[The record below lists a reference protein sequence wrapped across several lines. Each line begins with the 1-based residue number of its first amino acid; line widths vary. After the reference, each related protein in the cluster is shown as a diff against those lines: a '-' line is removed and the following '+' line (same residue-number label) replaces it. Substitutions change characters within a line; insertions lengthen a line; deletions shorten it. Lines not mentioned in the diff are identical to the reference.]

1 MSKNYEY
8 MIGDQ
13 VLKVLR
19 PLNFGTWL
27 VSGCGISTICN
38 TPEGV
43 RYWIGEMVK
52 RGGVPI
58 VMRWAALGLL
68 IACLA
73 GNSQAREL
81 QYHPDPAPA
90 PAAQSQGNT
99 AAVIGVSVG
108 VSLLLTWVISKVI
121 DYRQA
126 RTDRDELIEGKI

>member
-1 MSKNYEY
+1 MKT
-8 MIGDQ
+8 IQ
-13 VLKVLR
+13 
-19 PLNFGTWL
+19 TWL
-27 VSGCGISTICN
+27 VSGCGISAICSSQDGI
-38 TPEGV
+38 TWWTSAIIE
-43 RYWIGEMVK
+43 

-90 PAAQSQGNT
+90 PASQSQGNT

-126 RTDRDELIEGKI
+126 RTDRDELIEGNI